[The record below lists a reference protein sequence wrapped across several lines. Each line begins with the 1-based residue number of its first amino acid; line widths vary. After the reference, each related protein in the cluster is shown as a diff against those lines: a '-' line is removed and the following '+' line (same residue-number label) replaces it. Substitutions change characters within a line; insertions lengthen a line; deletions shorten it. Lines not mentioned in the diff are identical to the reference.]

1 MKRLVV
7 IDGKSVFYRGYYAMG
22 ALSTSDGTPTGGVY
36 GFAAIAME
44 LVKKLNPDKVVVA
57 CDKAKTSV
65 SKRIAI
71 YPEYKAGRVKPPEDF
86 FAQIPLLRELVE
98 ALGWYFCEID
108 DYEAD
113 DIIGTLARQVTL
125 TGLAITPN
133 DSLSEARSS
142 SPSSRVSAAN
152 TRQQPPYPP
161 TKEHSARQ
169 PWEMY
174 IISSDLDM
182 LQVVDK
188 NVKMYRLLKG
198 FSELEEIDIEA
209 VEKKY
214 GIEKRQFLDLKALK
228 GDNSDNIPGV
238 PGIGE
243 KGAVKLLN
251 EFGTL
256 EGVYENLDRIPGA
269 TRKKLEAGKDSAF
282 MSKQLAKIMTDAPV
296 KLEEIPELVVDTP
309 RILAALRKLE
319 FRSLERKFLKLKNEA
334 FQSQHSASS
343 EDALLSRRMPNT
355 SPSATP
361 PSSHSATSEKL
372 QSSLSLPGDT
382 IFSFDIKGLMHRN
395 EAVAKKI
402 LKGAKFYDLGQGK
415 FLLNPLARKDE
426 EENATLFQDDEKEM
440 TEEYFRQEEEF
451 KKYPKLKRV
460 FTQLDMPLI
469 PILYKIEKKGMKIDF
484 EHFKKLE
491 KEYEE
496 YVGKLTNEIYTLAG
510 TDFNINS
517 TIQLSYILFTQLG
530 LPTKGIKKTQRGYST
545 GAKELEKL
553 KDLHPIVPK
562 IIEYREAAKLLS
574 TYITP
579 LPSLAD
585 IEGRVHTTFTQD
597 VTATGRLSSLNP
609 NLQNIPTRTEEG
621 KKIREGFVVDPGK
634 VMISADYA
642 QFELRLAAALSGDE
656 ELIQDFNSGTDIH
669 TKTAAQVYKIPMED
683 VTKDQRRMAKVVNFG
698 IIYGMSA
705 KGLADATGMSFMEA
719 KEFVEHYMELRRP
732 IGNKMKEYLEK
743 AKNEGFVETYF
754 GRRRPTPDV
763 RSANFIVRMGAERAA
778 QNMPIQ
784 GTEADL
790 MKLAMI
796 RLDKEL
802 PKEAEMIM
810 QVHDSIMVETTPE
823 KAEEVK
829 EIMKRVME
837 GVAPEFKVRLMVDVK
852 EGKNWGEV

>member
-57 CDKAKTSV
+57 WDKAKTSV
-65 SKRIAI
+65 SKRVAI

-86 FAQIPLLRELVE
+86 FVQIPYLRELIE
-98 ALGWYFCEID
+98 ALGWAFVECD

-113 DIIGTLARQVTL
+113 DIIGTLAFQSR
-125 TGLAITPN
+125 
-133 DSLSEARSS
+133 EAGDYE
-142 SPSSRVSAAN
+142 VI
-152 TRQQPPYPP
+152 
-161 TKEHSARQ
+161 
-169 PWEMY
+169 

-182 LQVVDK
+182 LQVVDQ

-198 FSELEEIDIEA
+198 FSELEEIDVEA

-214 GIEKRQFLDLKALK
+214 GIRKEQFLDLKAIK
-228 GDNSDNIPGV
+228 GDASDNIPGV

-243 KGAVKLLN
+243 KGAVKLINEYGSLN
-251 EFGTL
+251 EI
-256 EGVYENLDRIPGA
+256 YEHIEDISGA
-269 TRKKLEAGKDSAF
+269 MKKKLIAGKDSAF
-282 MSKQLAKIMTDAPV
+282 MSYRLAKIMTDAPI

-309 RILAALRKLE
+309 RIIEALRKLE
-319 FRSLERKFLKLKNEA
+319 FKSLERKFLKAQKEA
-334 FQSQHSASS
+334 FYDQKQGSEEVLSAGESS
-343 EDALLSRRMPNT
+343 EKNVG
-355 SPSATP
+355 
-361 PSSHSATSEKL
+361 KL
-372 QSSLSLPGDT
+372 PEDT

-395 EAVAKKI
+395 EIVARKI
-402 LKGAKFYDLGQGK
+402 LKGAKFYDLGQGR
-415 FLLNPLARKDE
+415 FLLNPLARKTDDNNE
-426 EENATLFQDDEKEM
+426 TLFADDPEEM
-440 TEEYFRQEEEF
+440 RQEYFRQQEEF
-451 KKYPKLKRV
+451 KKLPKLKRV

-469 PILYKIEKKGMKIDF
+469 PVLYKIEKKGMKIDF

-491 KEYEE
+491 KDYET
-496 YVGKLTNEIYTLAG
+496 YVGRITNEIFELAG
-510 TDFNINS
+510 TDFNVNS
-517 TIQLSYILFTQLG
+517 TVQLSYILFTQLG
-530 LPTKGIKKTQRGYST
+530 LPTKGIKKTTRGYST

-553 KDLHPIVPK
+553 RNLHPIIPK

-574 TYITP
+574 TYILP
-579 LPSLAD
+579 LPQLAD

-621 KKIREGFVVDPGK
+621 KRIREGFVADPGK
-634 VMISADYA
+634 VLISADYA
-642 QFELRLAAALSGDE
+642 QFELRLAAALADDA
-656 ELIQDFNSGTDIH
+656 ELIDDFNAGTDIH
-669 TKTAAQVYKIPMED
+669 KKTAAQVYKIPIEE
-683 VTKDQRRMAKVVNFG
+683 VTAEQRRHAKVVNFG
-698 IIYGMSA
+698 IIYGMSP

-719 KEFVEHYMELRRP
+719 KQFVDHYMELRRA
-732 IGNKMKEYLEK
+732 IGDKMKSYLVQ
-743 AKNEGFVETYF
+743 ARNEGFVETYF

-763 RSANFIVRMGAERAA
+763 KSANFVVRMGAERAA

-796 RLDKEL
+796 RLDEKL
-802 PKEAEMIM
+802 PEGADMIM
-810 QVHDSIMVETTPE
+810 QVHDSIMVETTPD

-829 EIMKRVME
+829 RIMKEVME
-837 GVAPEFKVRLMVDVK
+837 GVAPEFKVKLAVDVK
-852 EGKNWGEV
+852 EGLRWSEV